1 MNRARSRLFFRI
13 DTHVPLPQ
21 TMIIPL
27 NGHPRA
33 PHMMESAERRGSST
47 RNAGGGLSDVEPSR
61 VIVDMREFRSTLP
74 SLLHAHDVQVVPA
87 TLQVGD
93 YVITPSMVVERKSVA
108 DLIQSFNSG
117 RL

>member
-1 MNRARSRLFFRI
+1 
-13 DTHVPLPQ
+13 
-21 TMIIPL
+21 MIIPI

-33 PHMMESAERRGSST
+33 PHMIESPGRRGLST
-47 RNAGGGLSDVEPSR
+47 RNAGGGLSDIEPSR

-74 SLLHAHDVQVVPA
+74 SLLHAHEVQVIPA

-93 YVITPSMVVERKSVA
+93 YVISPSMVVERKSVA

>member
-1 MNRARSRLFFRI
+1 
-13 DTHVPLPQ
+13 
-21 TMIIPL
+21 MIIPI

-33 PHMMESAERRGSST
+33 PHMIESPGRRGLST
-47 RNAGGGLSDVEPSR
+47 RIAGGGSTDIAASR

-74 SLLHAHDVQVVPA
+74 ALLHAHEIQVVPA

-93 YVITPSMVVERKSVA
+93 YVISPAMVVERKSVA

-117 RL
+117 RLWVPRF

>member
-1 MNRARSRLFFRI
+1 
-13 DTHVPLPQ
+13 
-21 TMIIPL
+21 MIIPI

-33 PHMMESAERRGSST
+33 PHTLESPGRRGGLPST
-47 RNAGGGLSDVEPSR
+47 RVAGGGGGLSVEPTR

-74 SLLHAHDVQVVPA
+74 ALLHAHDVHVVPA

-93 YVITPSMVVERKSVA
+93 YVITPGMVVERKSVA